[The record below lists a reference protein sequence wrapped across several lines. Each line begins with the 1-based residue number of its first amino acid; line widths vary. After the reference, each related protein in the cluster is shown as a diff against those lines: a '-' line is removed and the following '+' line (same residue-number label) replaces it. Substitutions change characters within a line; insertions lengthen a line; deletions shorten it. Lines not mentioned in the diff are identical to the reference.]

1 MLIHYRKQFRN
12 YHYFLSTLVGL
23 RPAVS
28 AVQAT
33 GTDGE
38 QCLVDALLQSF
49 PQARQLRC
57 FRHLQKNIE
66 THLRDKEFP
75 SNSIK
80 EYVHDIFGYTS
91 SDGTYRE
98 GLVDCCST
106 EDYDKLLAS
115 MKEDWNQREQQVFS
129 DRKSHKPLFSWFTQY
144 KAKEF
149 KEHTLRCLREEV
161 GLGSPPKAYY
171 TNDNESIN
179 SLLKESTNYKKQQW
193 GCLMTR

>member
-1 MLIHYRKQFRN
+1 M
-12 YHYFLSTLVGL
+12 

-49 PQARQLRC
+49 PQARQLCC

-129 DRKSHKPLFSWFTQY
+129 DRKSHKPLFF
-144 KAKEF
+144 
-149 KEHTLRCLREEV
+149 
-161 GLGSPPKAYY
+161 LGSH
-171 TNDNESIN
+171 
-179 SLLKESTNYKKQQW
+179 STRQKSSKNIL
-193 GCLMTR
+193 CDV